1 MPFINGRYH
10 INPITGQALEAACE
24 AEAALAALQ
33 QRALRDSSDSSNGAS
48 RDDSCDPDDPTSSD
62 TLAGPGPIHHV
73 EIEASEIVPSSSGRA
88 VRGFVARVHRLPAE
102 ERSANDVAGSA
113 STVVIPRSEATRNLS
128 PGSSAPPPETHV
140 FADHRDLVDF
150 LRDALAKDS
159 SQR

>member
-10 INPITGQALEAACE
+10 INPIMGQALEAARE

-33 QRALRDSSDSSNGAS
+33 QRASRDSSNSSNDAS
-48 RDDSCDPDDPTSSD
+48 RDDSCDPDDPASSGA
-62 TLAGPGPIHHV
+62 LGASGPIHHV

-102 ERSANDVAGSA
+102 ARSANDAAA
-113 STVVIPRSEATRNLS
+113 STALLPASAAMKNLS

-140 FADHRDLVDF
+140 FADHRDLVNF
-150 LRDALAKDS
+150 LRDELARK
-159 SQR
+159 

>member
-10 INPITGQALEAACE
+10 INPIMGQALEAARE

-33 QRALRDSSDSSNGAS
+33 QRASRDSSGSSNDAS

-62 TLAGPGPIHHV
+62 ALAGPGPIHHV

-102 ERSANDVAGSA
+102 TRSASDGAAPA
-113 STVVIPRSEATRNLS
+113 SRVVIPASAAMKNLS

-140 FADHRDLVDF
+140 FADHRDLVNF
-150 LRDALAKDS
+150 LRDELARK
-159 SQR
+159 